1 MKKWF
6 WILFV
11 VATAIAQE
19 MPVSESNYFVYN
31 KYQFGVD
38 LNNLSI
44 NIHPLSNGEIVCSE
58 YSGYIYK
65 VSNTSVKKA
74 LPTLKDKN
82 PVLQNY
88 LQMPDGSEY
97 YCTTQEIIIAQ
108 KDQVVKRIK
117 INSQND
123 HSSCFQKLGAK
134 VFFITH
140 YFDGSLFV
148 RSYNGKKV
156 TSIAKMKKE
165 PQRYNHQLFVNKK
178 IFLVEYENHQIVI
191 SEIIDAKQKLIKKYN
206 FDFEGYCITKFID
219 ENNFYGS
226 TRKQLIHCVNGRL
239 SGYKMQNKS
248 YYNPITK
255 PIYNT
260 DDNVNKSFYKITDS
274 NQKVLFNT
282 TFSSK
287 VFLIYYNKE
296 SNSYYSGTS
305 TQFLRFFPHIKKY
318 PRLYN
323 NTNSNAIFSIV
334 QDKKNR
340 IWAGSYQGALSVIDG
355 DKLIQS
361 QLKDLMFMNGGLAIN
376 DKMLLFAESLKG
388 ALLFSDPNT
397 YRRIADSTTFFYGYI
412 SKDKKLY
419 LGSST
424 KGLWFTNVENLE
436 QNKPIK
442 WNKITEK
449 QGLKLYNIISICED
463 KFGNIWTGRTSQ
475 GIAVYNPTNQKVK
488 TWLKE
493 NNEIDFGSQCILL
506 DTKQTLWFG
515 TQNGKLYNYN
525 GSSKEDWN
533 VKNFKSIEHP
543 LLNSDKEVSFMQ
555 QWKNYLIIGVED
567 RVLFFDLQ
575 KWYQNKKV
583 AVRYLNPMEINLTN
597 STEQNAV
604 LTDQRDESIWFATS
618 DMLYNLDIKR
628 WLTLPTFTVKP
639 SILIKKNKVE
649 LKFKSGENIEFK
661 PTENS
666 FDIQIEYQTKD
677 NMPRFINGVLVKKGE
692 KPVFENPN
700 LQNQFHFANLSSG
713 NYTFYIRVCQQDGSY
728 DVFEYP
734 IVIRNFLWQNGWFW
748 CLISLFPIGFVI
760 FYFRKKNQIEQQKK
774 KLSQLNLSSL
784 SNQFRPHFML
794 NALNSIG
801 SQLEDKPHAEKVI
814 SRLGESINILYS
826 FTQKNKFTLSF
837 QNEWKLVLNSIE
849 IQRLLF
855 IPELVVE
862 FENQNLIPNDFR
874 IPVGLLQIP
883 VENAL
888 LHGLR
893 NKTDGNC
900 ILKIRFQEDAESY
913 FITILDNGVGRE
925 NAQKMNN
932 FKKNGKGLKT
942 IFEIIKI
949 INENQKDTIQFE
961 IIDHQEPVGTQVSI
975 TIKKN
980 SDYERIKL

>member
-1 MKKWF
+1 MEKWF
-6 WILFV
+6 WILFLI
-11 VATAIAQE
+11 TNAIAQE
-19 MPVSESNYFVYN
+19 MPVSESNYFVYD
-31 KYQFGVD
+31 KYHFGVD

-44 NIHPLSNGEIVCSE
+44 NIHPLSNGQIVCSE

-65 VSNTSVKKA
+65 VSNTTVKKA
-74 LPTLKDKN
+74 LPTLKEKN
-82 PVLQNY
+82 PIISNY
-88 LQMPDGSEY
+88 LQMPDGAEY
-97 YCTTQEIIIAQ
+97 YCTTQEIIVSKKNKI
-108 KDQVVKRIK
+108 VTRIK
-117 INSQND
+117 LNSQND
-123 HSSCFQKLGAK
+123 HSSCFQKLGST

-148 RSYNGKKV
+148 RSYDGKKV
-156 TSIAKMKKE
+156 TTIARMKKE
-165 PQRYNHQLFVNKK
+165 TQRYNHQLFVNKK
-178 IFLVEYENHQIVI
+178 IFLVEYENQEITI
-191 SEIIDAKQKLIKKYN
+191 SEIIDSKLKLIKKYN
-206 FDFEGYCITKFID
+206 FDFEDYCISKFID
-219 ENNFYGS
+219 ENNFFGS
-226 TRKQLIHCVNGRL
+226 TKTQLIHCVKGKCR
-239 SGYKMQNKS
+239 GYNMQNRS
-248 YYNPITK
+248 FYTPITRV
-255 PIYNT
+255 IYNT
-260 DDNVNKSFYKITDS
+260 EKNVDKSFYNITDNS
-274 NQKVLFNT
+274 QQALFNT

-287 VFLIYYNKE
+287 FFLTSNNKE

-323 NTNSNAIFSIV
+323 NTNSNSIFSIV

-340 IWAGSYQGALSVIDG
+340 IWAGSYQGALSIIDD

-376 DKMLLFAESLKG
+376 DKTLLFAESLKG

-397 YRRIADSTTFFYGYI
+397 YRKIADSTTFFYGYL
-412 SKDKKLY
+412 SKDKILY

-424 KGLWFTNVENLE
+424 KGLWYTRLENIE
-436 QNKPIK
+436 QNRPIK
-442 WNKITEK
+442 WNKITENE
-449 QGLKLYNIISICED
+449 GLKLYNIISICED

-475 GIAVYNPTNQKVK
+475 GVAVYNPSNQKVK

-493 NNEIDFGSQCILL
+493 NNEIGFGSQCILL

-515 TQNGKLYNYN
+515 TQNGKLYYYD

-555 QWKNYLIIGVED
+555 QWKNHLIIGVEN
-567 RVLFFDLQ
+567 RVLLFDLK
-575 KWYQNKKV
+575 KWYQNKTV

-604 LTDQRDESIWFATS
+604 LIDQRDESIWFATS
-618 DMLYNLDIKR
+618 DMLYNWDINK
-628 WLTLPTFTVKP
+628 WMALPTILVKP
-639 SILIKKNKVE
+639 SVLIKKNNLE

-666 FDIQIEYQTKD
+666 FDIQIDYQTKD

-692 KPVFENPN
+692 KLVFDNPN
-700 LQNQFHFANLSSG
+700 LETQFHFANLSSG
-713 NYTFYIRVCQQDGSY
+713 KYSFFVRVCQQDGTY
-728 DVFEYP
+728 EMFEYP
-734 IVIRNFLWQNGWFW
+734 IVIRNFLWQNWWFW
-748 CLISLFPIGFVI
+748 CLISLFPIGFVV

-814 SRLGESINILYS
+814 SRLGESINILYG
-826 FTQKNKFTLSF
+826 FTQKSKFTLSF

-849 IQRLLF
+849 IQQLLF
-855 IPELVVE
+855 IPELMVE
-862 FENQNLIPNDFR
+862 IENQNVIPNGFR
-874 IPVGLLQIP
+874 IPVGMIQIP
-883 VENAL
+883 VENSL

-900 ILKIRFQEDAESY
+900 ILKIRFHEDAETY

-925 NAQKMNN
+925 TAQKMNN
-932 FKKNGKGLKT
+932 FKKNGNGLKT

-961 IIDHQEPVGTQVSI
+961 IMDQQNPLGTMVSI
-975 TIKKN
+975 SIKKN
-980 SDYERIKL
+980 IDYERIKL